1 MVNAVTS
8 LAETPL
14 ELYSVSLGSW
24 KRIPNESFT
33 EKASSADTDGPVSS
47 TKNTGKKREAEIML
61 GLLRM
66 RKRFHQYIIS
76 TTIIRSQFQFSL
88 VTFSKFKS

>member
-14 ELYSVSLGSW
+14 ELYYVSLGSW

-33 EKASSADTDGPVSS
+33 EEASSADTDGPVLS
-47 TKNTGKKREAEIML
+47 TKNTGKKKQQR
-61 GLLRM
+61 
-66 RKRFHQYIIS
+66 
-76 TTIIRSQFQFSL
+76 
-88 VTFSKFKS
+88 

>member
-14 ELYSVSLGSW
+14 ELYYVSLGSW

-33 EKASSADTDGPVSS
+33 EEASSADTDGPVLS
-47 TKNTGKKREAEIML
+47 TKNTGKKKAAEIML
-61 GLLRM
+61 GLLRI
-66 RKRFHQYIIS
+66 KKDSINI
-76 TTIIRSQFQFSL
+76 
-88 VTFSKFKS
+88 